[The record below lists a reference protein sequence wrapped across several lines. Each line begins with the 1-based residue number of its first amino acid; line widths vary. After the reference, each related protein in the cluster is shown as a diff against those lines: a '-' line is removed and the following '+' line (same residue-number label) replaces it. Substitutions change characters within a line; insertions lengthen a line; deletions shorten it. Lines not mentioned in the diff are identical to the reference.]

1 MRKLTY
7 NANQTTAQQQMI
19 AAANLNPR
27 KPWFCVKYKEDLL
40 RFATP
45 EIVNDPVTSSKNSYE
60 NVPFS
65 YKALN
70 ASSVLVAGYD
80 NNHVLRAGT
89 TTYSTPNVGS
99 EPSVV
104 ASGYEASVTG
114 TWSGGRYYFI
124 EYMPSV
130 TDPETAVYSV
140 NSAGA
145 NKTLFHTPSGLPGS
159 YKYPYNQGGAS
170 MFGET
175 VRPSAFLLLEHG
187 DRIAVYTSYKY
198 INGIN
203 QYVCTMNFYHAV
215 PGSSQYRRL
224 RTTIQYDLPYID
236 TSRNYAKMVTL
247 DPSAGCVFGMSTAAG
262 KFFIVAND
270 GTKAVRFTY
279 NLGVEGMLEPIIP
292 IDLDA
297 NRLEITDLSGAKTY
311 GKYHQFMPHALT
323 KIGSRYYLNGRMIR
337 TYSNGD
343 QNVMEVYLWSDNG
356 VNWAVGDV
364 SFFIDSKYYKKENA
378 VRNYFYSLVHFAG
391 ENTVYAMGNNCY
403 TSAPAREIDK
413 QIEGTDFSEIVIEG
427 SITSQTNSAD
437 SLNVIVMRGFT
448 EIDPSV
454 LGGKTISLELGY
466 YDASGNVRS
475 VKMGEYFVDSEMHVL
490 SNVGRG
496 PNKVSGAD
504 AGAWKLTRWSSITDV
519 DRWSSSFIKDDLK
532 KLSKLI
538 VKGISSDYK
547 AVDNAK
553 SSGLHLS
560 NLNDPFVG
568 YTSTKDDRD
577 GMFTVCAKFTDTGS
591 TVKLSSIGLL
601 IGAEDHTDIYTNG
614 LADRKGWNAY
624 MIPAAS
630 TWTGQAEAA
639 PQMRKSNLKRR
650 ADDPLTKENESDVD
664 RAYQWIRRYT
674 SLWKRNVYLAEGSQD
689 SSYNTIT
696 AAAATGSNN
705 VIYSAN
711 FAAVHGVDYEF
722 VIRKQSGRMQLYQR
736 KKGFTS
742 STITASTHTGYT
754 LIHEY
759 QFGKDDRIN
768 WGPRPYWGFVA
779 NTDVFASLDGWNS
792 REYGNIET
800 SLTEAYNV
808 VDTVNK
814 SADFPDSRL
823 ASLGNVY
830 FVAGSGSY
838 ITTSQTTSE
847 QVWVDR
853 EPSSGGGYWETVT
866 TTTSSQQWVD
876 PYNIASNSYILQ
888 MCAVSGMTLSAGE
901 IVRCFAFT
909 DLGGAVNENN
919 CTTNIIRSGESA
931 NVIGRSEFFGVILSI
946 EDFND
951 GGAIRKKISFGKTW
965 GGGIP
970 QPGSGEN
977 YKYAIY
983 KAGSSSV
990 YAKASSGTIYSSVVT
1005 GFDAQGQA
1013 QYLNLDIKNG
1023 TVKQSSTTAG
1033 RAAIVNRQN
1042 DAISLRMME
1051 SDGSTHLMYS
1061 GSAQTGLGYDWP
1073 TNPISNAGFV
1083 GSNGN
1088 VSTRDWRLLMNQ
1100 GRLFPFSSTTLGLP
1114 GGEQKSYMIK
1124 GEEIIRYNNWGW
1136 KSRGSSTTDIVWCII
1151 SAYYTPIFPS
1161 VKGQTEIQQW
1171 SKLSGSTWI
1180 EPGDKFN
1187 LIPNLS
1193 GLRLYINGK
1202 GGSYTAEGDVKQY
1215 AVSAVA
1221 ASGGTASVLT
1231 FTPKLSSGAD
1241 FIDPASERTKD
1252 EDKQL
1257 KEIAILSGRE
1267 QFGTSS
1273 GIQSYT
1279 DPLCFYPV
1287 GPNTTAIPDSFIKVN
1302 YWTMNAGLYNSARDN
1317 LEYVCNLAGISDV
1330 QFMDKTG
1337 IVANSATGTVYEA
1350 TTADPGLANFVLEMN
1365 ATVSDESQ
1373 ITVQFRNAYKMLIRV
1388 DNPTS
1393 GSFSGRGMILLTL
1406 QASHSSLANGYNTI
1420 ATVSVP
1426 VADIAIAGLHDFRLA
1441 VRKERI
1447 IVEMNSMPL
1456 WSFDLNTYTF
1466 GGDKNDATSL
1476 FTDAR
1481 APVLLTAST
1490 ISSGVSYTLVELSEE
1505 VENQIID
1512 MSQGGG
1518 EAVQFVTKERHIHT
1532 RSTQDGG
1539 LQFGKF
1545 MDGNREE
1552 PATGAEIPTEN
1563 YIKDQLEYNPFQVPG
1578 HVLVTGAEYGEH
1590 IDPEWIR
1597 QNGYMFNTNQNRLLD
1612 TVEDSVKEA
1621 KLLIRM
1627 MKEDSDNSD
1636 MEIIGLPHIQPE
1648 DGITKTYS
1656 YPTQE
1661 AVSEQQI
1668 VTGHS
1673 IQFDQSTMKSMLKIR
1688 KKYSLE

>member
-1 MRKLTY
+1 MRKLTN
-7 NANQTTAQQQMI
+7 NANQTTAQQQFI
-19 AAANLNPR
+19 AAANQNPR
-27 KPWFCVKYKEDLL
+27 KPWFSVQYRNDLL
-40 RFATP
+40 KFTTP
-45 EIVNDPVTSSKNSYE
+45 VENNVSSYTS
-60 NVPFS
+60 VPFM
-65 YKALN
+65 YKALDAAN
-70 ASSVLVAGYD
+70 VLVAGYD
-80 NNHVLRAGT
+80 ENHVLRAGT
-89 TTYSTPNVGS
+89 TTYDAVSVS
-99 EPSVV
+99 AEPVIV

-159 YKYPYNQGGAS
+159 YKYPYNQGGAN

-215 PGSSQYRRL
+215 PNSNQYRRL

-297 NRLEITDLSGAKTY
+297 NRLEITDSSGVKTY

-323 KIGSRYYLNGRMIR
+323 KIGSKYYLNGRMIR

-364 SFFIDSKYYKKENA
+364 SFFIDSKYYKKGNA
-378 VRNYFYSLVHFAG
+378 VRNYFYSLVHPSEGSTA
-391 ENTVYAMGNNCY
+391 YALGNNCK
-403 TSAPAREIDK
+403 TSAPAREIDR
-413 QIEGTDFSEIVIEG
+413 QISGTEFTEIIVEGQI
-427 SITSQTNSAD
+427 QNQANSAD
-437 SLNVIVMRGFT
+437 LITMMAMRGFSS
-448 EIDPSV
+448 IDPSV
-454 LGGKTISLELGY
+454 LGGKTITLNLGY
-466 YDASGNVRS
+466 YDASNTVLPL
-475 VKMGEYFVDSEMHVL
+475 KIGEYFVDSEAHEL

-496 PNKVSGAD
+496 PNRIAGMD

-601 IGAEDHTDIYTNG
+601 IGAEDYTDIYTNG

-674 SLWKRNVYLAEGSQD
+674 SLWKRSVYLAEGSQD

-722 VIRKQSGRMQLYQR
+722 VVRKQSGRMQLYQR

-779 NTDVFASLDGWNS
+779 NTDVFTSLDGWNS

-830 FVAGSGSY
+830 FVAGTGSY
-838 ITTSQTTSE
+838 VTTSQTTSE

-853 EPSSGGGYWETVT
+853 EPSSGGGYWDTVT

-876 PYNIASNSYILQ
+876 PYNVASNSYIVE
-888 MCAVSGMTLSAGE
+888 MCAVSGMTLSVGE

-919 CTTNIIRSGESA
+919 CTANIIRTGESA
-931 NVIGRSEFFGVILSI
+931 NTIGRSEFFGVINAI
-946 EDFND
+946 ENINHE
-951 GGAIRKKISFGKTW
+951 GSGIIRRKISFGKTW

-1073 TNPISNAGFV
+1073 TNPISNTGFV
-1083 GSNGN
+1083 GNAGF

-1221 ASGGTASVLT
+1221 ANGGTASKLT

-1241 FIDPASERTKD
+1241 SMDPGTERAKD

-1287 GPNTTAIPDSFIKVN
+1287 GSNTTEVPDSFIKVN
-1302 YWTMNAGLYNSARDN
+1302 YWTMNAGLYNSAKDN

-1337 IVANSATGTVYEA
+1337 IVANSATSTVYAA
-1350 TTADPGLANFVLEMN
+1350 TTADPGLANFVLEMS
-1365 ATVSDESQ
+1365 ATVVHESQ
-1373 ITVQFRNAYKMLIRV
+1373 ITAQFRDAYRVLIRI

-1393 GSFSGRGMILLTL
+1393 GNFSGRGMILLTL
-1406 QASHSSLANGYNTI
+1406 QASHSSLASGYNTI

-1426 VADIAIAGLHDFRLA
+1426 VADIPIVGQHDFRLA
-1441 VRKERI
+1441 VRKERV

-1518 EAVQFVTKERHIHT
+1518 EAIQFVTKERHIHT

>member
-1 MRKLTY
+1 MRKLIY
-7 NANQTTAQQQMI
+7 NASQTTAQQQMV

-27 KPWFCVKYKEDLL
+27 KPWLRMTYREDLL
-40 RFATP
+40 RFDAP
-45 EIVNDPVTSSKNSYE
+45 VIVNDPVTSSKNSYE

-89 TTYSTPNVGS
+89 TTYSTPHIGS

-104 ASGYEASVTG
+104 ASGYEASITG

-124 EYMPSV
+124 EYVPSV
-130 TDPETAVYSV
+130 VSPVTTVQSV

-145 NKTLFHTPSGLPGS
+145 DKLLLHIPSGLPSS
-159 YKYPYNQGGAS
+159 YRVSYNEGGVSSYWEA
-170 MFGET
+170 

-187 DRIAVYTSYKY
+187 DRIAVYTSYKR
-198 INGIN
+198 ITEIN
-203 QYVCTMNFYHAV
+203 QFVCTMNFYHAV
-215 PGSSQYRRL
+215 PNSNQYRKL
-224 RTTIQYDLPYID
+224 RTTVQYDIPSID
-236 TSRNYAKMVTL
+236 TSRDIAKMVTL
-247 DPSAGCVFGMSTAAG
+247 DPFSGCVFGMSTAAG

-297 NRLEITDLSGAKTY
+297 NRLEITNSSGIKTY

-356 VNWAVGDV
+356 INWAVGDV
-364 SFFIDSKYYKKENA
+364 SFFIDSKYYKKGDA
-378 VRNYFYSLVHFAG
+378 VRNYFYSLVYFAG
-391 ENTVYAMGNNCY
+391 ENTVYALGNNCY

-413 QIEGTDFSEIVIEG
+413 QTEGTDFSEIVIEG
-427 SITSQTNSAD
+427 TIVSQTNSAD
-437 SLNVIVMRGFT
+437 SLSVIVMKGFT
-448 EIDPSV
+448 EIDTSV

-466 YDASGNVRS
+466 YDASGTVRS

-519 DRWSSSFIKDDLK
+519 DRWSSSFIRDDLK

-547 AVDNAK
+547 AVDTVK
-553 SSGLHLS
+553 SSGLYLS

-591 TVKLSSIGLL
+591 NVKLSSIGLL
-601 IGAEDHTDIYTNG
+601 IGAEDYTDIYTNG

-624 MIPAAS
+624 MIPAES
-630 TWTGQAEAA
+630 DWTGQAQTG

-650 ADDPLTKENESDVD
+650 ADNPLTKENESDVD

-689 SSYNTIT
+689 NSYNTIT

-705 VIYSAN
+705 VIYAGNFVAN
-711 FAAVHGVDYEF
+711 HGEDYEF
-722 VIRKQSGRMQLYQR
+722 VVRKQSGRMQLYQR

-742 STITASTHTGYT
+742 STITDSTYTGYT

-779 NTDVFASLDGWNS
+779 NTDVFTSLDGWNS

-808 VDTVNK
+808 ANIEGFPESNLASIGDTVYESN
-814 SADFPDSRL
+814 PT
-823 ASLGNVY
+823 NY
-830 FVAGSGSY
+830 Y
-838 ITTSQTTSE
+838 IVE
-847 QVWVDR
+847 
-853 EPSSGGGYWETVT
+853 
-866 TTTSSQQWVD
+866 
-876 PYNIASNSYILQ
+876 

-901 IVRCFAFT
+901 IVRCFTFT
-909 DLGGAVNENN
+909 DLGGAVNESN
-919 CTTNIIRSGESA
+919 CTANIIRTGSA
-931 NVIGRSEFFGVILSI
+931 NTIGRSEFIGVINSI
-946 EDFND
+946 ENVNWQGSGTF
-951 GGAIRKKISFGKTW
+951 RKKIVFAKTW
-965 GGGIP
+965 GGGLP
-970 QPGSGEN
+970 SQN
-977 YKYAIY
+977 YKYVIY
-983 KAGSSSV
+983 KVGSAPY

-1005 GFDAQGQA
+1005 GFDAQQQA
-1013 QYLNLDIKNG
+1013 QYLNIDIKNG

-1051 SDGSTHLMYS
+1051 SDGSTHIMYS

-1073 TNPISNAGFV
+1073 TNPISNTGFV
-1083 GSNGN
+1083 GNVGT

-1100 GRLFPFSSTTLGLP
+1100 GRLFPLSSTTYGLP
-1114 GGEQKSYMIK
+1114 DGNANSYMIK
-1124 GEEIIRYNNWGW
+1124 GEEIVRYNNWGW
-1136 KSRGSSTTDIVWCII
+1136 KSRGSSTNDIVWCII

-1171 SKLSGSTWI
+1171 SKSSGGTWI
-1180 EPGDKFN
+1180 EPGDKFD
-1187 LIPNLS
+1187 LIPNIS
-1193 GLRLYINGK
+1193 GLRLYIDGK
-1202 GGSYTAEGDVKQY
+1202 GGSYTAEGDAKQY

-1221 ASGGTASVLT
+1221 ASGGTASKLA
-1231 FTPKLSSGAD
+1231 FLPKLSSGAESM
-1241 FIDPASERTKD
+1241 DPGTERGKD
-1252 EDKQL
+1252 EDKQI

-1287 GPNTTAIPDSFIKVN
+1287 GPNTTEVPDSFIKIN
-1302 YWTMNAGLYNSARDN
+1302 YWTMNAGLYNSAKDN

-1337 IVANSATGTVYEA
+1337 VVANSTTGTVYLD
-1350 TTADPGLANFVLEMN
+1350 TSVDPGLANFVLEMS
-1365 ATVSDESQ
+1365 ATVVDDSQ
-1373 ITVQFRNAYKMLIRV
+1373 ITIEFRDAYKVLIRI

-1393 GSFSGRGMILLTL
+1393 GNFSGRGMILLTL
-1406 QASHSSLANGYNTI
+1406 QASHSSLASGYNTI
-1420 ATVSVP
+1420 ATVSIP
-1426 VADIAIAGLHDFRLA
+1426 VADIAIAGLHNFRLA

-1447 IVEMNSMPL
+1447 IVEMDSMPL

-1481 APVLLTAST
+1481 APVELSVST

-1505 VENQIID
+1505 VENQIVD

-1518 EAVQFVTKERHIHT
+1518 ESVQFVTKERHIHS

-1545 MDGNREE
+1545 MDANREF

-1563 YIKDQLEYNPFQVPG
+1563 YVKDQLEYNPFQVPG

-1612 TVEDSVKEA
+1612 TVEDSIKEA

-1636 MEIIGLPHIQPE
+1636 MEVIGLPHIQPE

-1661 AVSEQQI
+1661 AASEQQI

-1673 IQFDQSTMKSMLKIR
+1673 IQFDQSTMKSMFKIR